1 MKISKFQSLLKKW
14 TGTGATAGDGSGGDG
29 ATARVDLFDKAKVSE
44 IMNSING
51 ACRNKGGKYA
61 TYSCKTVSWDD
72 VSRGTVGGGLSS
84 WGANITDTYLK
95 SKSGERLFTVRSD
108 NWNEKLG
115 VVSSS
120 DVALVQGNQTN
131 AGELSP
137 ITLKTFLKN
146 SKQYG
151 GYTGMKTEDL
161 SDDVLDQKC
170 SIRFQ
175 TTFLPVS
182 ATTSKGA
189 IEFSTEAYNYNTRSD
204 SDPRNLVLLCTTQG
218 IALQQDG
225 QGTKKLFH
233 HAVDKDGKV
242 HRYWL
247 EAERSNHKV
256 GGAQIETK
264 EEKQDAIKRGKATAS
279 VIGTKAM
286 GTRFNVLM
294 TVQIPLKQDKKRMT
308 RGGGGSSF
316 AYSANY
322 DLMSLALDD
331 CSMKCMAS
339 NDCMTA
345 DEMDECM
352 MSYDSMDEG
361 GEEEGGKKACMELD
375 DEMDEC
381 MMSYDSMDEGVES
394 ESAPKKGFGGNGKFR
409 SMRKNR
415 KKTVKQIGSANAARV
430 SRGSEVDTWK
440 GLTKKTPVR
449 NPAEHIT
456 ITVVLYFTVANGVP
470 SEADVLAAIE
480 DMEKLYDSC
489 TGKGRLAE
497 EKFDF
502 MKSELTVKDVKD
514 IHKKLVTQPPFQPA
528 SIEVNNFDQFPV

>member
-1 MKISKFQSLLKKW
+1 M
-14 TGTGATAGDGSGGDG
+14 GGD
-29 ATARVDLFDKAKVSE
+29 
-44 IMNSING
+44 
-51 ACRNKGGKYA
+51 
-61 TYSCKTVSWDD
+61 
-72 VSRGTVGGGLSS
+72 
-84 WGANITDTYLK
+84 
-95 SKSGERLFTVRSD
+95 
-108 NWNEKLG
+108 
-115 VVSSS
+115 
-120 DVALVQGNQTN
+120 
-131 AGELSP
+131 
-137 ITLKTFLKN
+137 
-146 SKQYG
+146 
-151 GYTGMKTEDL
+151 
-161 SDDVLDQKC
+161 
-170 SIRFQ
+170 
-175 TTFLPVS
+175 
-182 ATTSKGA
+182 
-189 IEFSTEAYNYNTRSD
+189 
-204 SDPRNLVLLCTTQG
+204 
-218 IALQQDG
+218 
-225 QGTKKLFH
+225 
-233 HAVDKDGKV
+233 
-242 HRYWL
+242 
-247 EAERSNHKV
+247 
-256 GGAQIETK
+256 AQIETK

-286 GTRFNVLM
+286 GTRFNVPM

-415 KKTVKQIGSANAARV
+415 KNTVKQIGSANAARV

-470 SEADVLAAIE
+470 SEADVLAAID
-480 DMEKLYDSC
+480 DMEKLYDPC

-514 IHKKLVTQPPFQPA
+514 IQKKLVTQPPFQPA
-528 SIEVNNFDQFPV
+528 SIEVSNFDQFPN